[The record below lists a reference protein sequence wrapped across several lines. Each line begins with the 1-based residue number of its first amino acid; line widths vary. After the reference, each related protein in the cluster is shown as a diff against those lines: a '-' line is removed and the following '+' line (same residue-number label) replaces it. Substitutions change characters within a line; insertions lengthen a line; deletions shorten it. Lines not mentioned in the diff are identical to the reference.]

1 MGKSRKSRCSGGQR
15 HKHQPTGLPSVEDT
29 LKAEEESA
37 TPLDPRL
44 GRSGIPA
51 SINTCVDQ
59 LQSHESLEKECGLL
73 TLAELCGQPEATP
86 IFREMRLTRYVA
98 PLVLDPEESV
108 RVAAVG
114 TLVAMAMSGEDE
126 EAIDRMVQDDVMTPV
141 VALFKKFFPIGW
153 TADSSSKTLDVF
165 VNAVSLLRSLC
176 ETSPTAL
183 QIFNREDVIGSL
195 LGAINVKTYN
205 HTVVVAVCESLLTVT
220 ESNAPAI
227 LSIKQNEE
235 ASRNLHHLVQL
246 KPESDA
252 GVDSTD
258 SKELLLS
265 ILAAGILLN
274 LSGEDLSSVS
284 PSFLASIMTLI
295 PAILKIDADHFISEL
310 KRLAPKGKAAT
321 ASGGADVPMD
331 EEMNGNGHP
340 ECDQAEER
348 KEEEEEEEEP
358 VDDGSSNILPKC
370 HRSKTLER
378 LCDLLTAQQMA
389 LEILTNICSAAD
401 DEWED
406 DDEDE
411 KSSTSSDGQ
420 LDTCGS
426 HEDLA
431 SVENVENLTLPSE
444 VRDAL
449 MSAET
454 ISTIVRCCGSTF
466 SQSRMSLED
475 YLDLAQARLIA
486 RKLRLVQTRALTAL
500 NNLVSSD
507 ATSLGGME
515 DLVGLFAEL
524 STTLSIIA
532 DSDADLLEATT
543 SAVRAVVAKISA
555 LDKAVM
561 TRPRAFSPS
570 LRDVDTLVD
579 IYKSKSGGKAD
590 DRGVKV
596 NVIRIASALAASAH
610 VKQDSPE
617 TFVSI
622 GSFLLSA
629 ALDAD
634 IAVAA
639 EALDAIF
646 DVFGD
651 DDDAGENM
659 KRVEAEI
666 RLVSRLKD
674 VVAPF
679 QEKVRTQ
686 RKGLGPDQKAVVQTV
701 RSNLL
706 RFIKYKSQS
715 K

>member
-310 KRLAPKGKAAT
+310 KRLAPKGKAA
-321 ASGGADVPMD
+321 SGGADVPMD

-348 KEEEEEEEEP
+348 KEEEEEEEEEP

-406 DDEDE
+406 GDEDE

-500 NNLVSSD
+500 NNLLSSD

-570 LRDVDTLVD
+570 QRDVDTLVD

-590 DRGVKV
+590 DRAVKI